1 MAGGLNAKQAIHSAA
16 DTGLVALARKGDE
29 PAIRELIRRNNQRL
43 FRVARAVLRN
53 DAEAEDVV
61 QETYVRAFTRL
72 QTFEDRAA
80 FSTWLTRIALNEA
93 FARLRR
99 RRRAARLDSEL
110 EAGMGLIIDFPYQRA
125 AAADP
130 ERLAARAEIRRL
142 LEEAIDELPDD
153 FRLVFVLRCVEQLSG
168 EETASLLGVPEETV
182 KTRLH
187 RAKAR
192 LRQALRQRLVGALED
207 AFPFAGARC
216 ERLCAAVLGRLG
228 LAEPPPGP
236 ST

>member
-93 FARLRR
+93 IGRKRR
-99 RRRAARLDSEL
+99 QRPTEDIDAVETAQGAGAELIPFPGAAAPMNPETMAARGEL
-110 EAGMGLIIDFPYQRA
+110 GA
-125 AAADP
+125 
-130 ERLAARAEIRRL
+130 L
-142 LEEAIDELPDD
+142 LEEMIDALPEP
-153 FRLVFVLRCVEQLSG
+153 FRVVFVLREVEELST
-168 EETASLLGVPEETV
+168 EEVASFLDIKAATV
-182 KTRLH
+182 KTRLF
-187 RAKAR
+187 RAKRLLREAMEAR
-192 LRQALRQRLVGALED
+192 FASGFAAVY
-207 AFPFAGARC
+207 PFDGARC
-216 ERLCAAVLGRLG
+216 ARLADRVVARLN
-228 LAEPPPGP
+228 L
-236 ST
+236 